1 MIRRWGIVLGLMAT
15 LGMAA
20 GAQAQPEPHLRM
32 EILGV
37 PDIVAPPT
45 PPTQAVVLFS
55 DQDGWN
61 EPEQQIADALARQG
75 AVVMGLDTPGIL
87 RRMEASDRGC
97 LLLIGQIEAISHQ
110 IQSHLQAPAYAFP
123 TLAGV
128 GEGGT
133 VAMAIASHT
142 EAATVARIIA
152 VDPNA
157 VVTSR
162 KRLCSPA
169 AVRHQG
175 AGWTYDLPQGPEP
188 FAITVFLT
196 GAGSATGADYAHRQQ
211 ERRRR
216 LVVRYRPDE
225 APYAV
230 LADALAEPI
239 PKGGD
244 ALADLPLVDLPS
256 LREGGPYARTV
267 AIFYSGDGGWRD
279 LDKDLAALLRSEGL
293 AVVGFDVLR
302 YFWKRQTPEQT
313 AQDLDRMIS
322 SLVKERGFQQ
332 VALIGFSFGADILP
346 ATYNRLSPE
355 NKQRVVQLS
364 LLGVSQAA
372 DFEVTVSGWLS
383 RKLPDALPI
392 PPELAQI
399 NPALIQCFYGEE
411 DNSALCQSL
420 DGSGAE
426 VIRTAGGHHFDGDYQ
441 ALARRVLKGLAQR

>member
-1 MIRRWGIVLGLMAT
+1 MSHLWGMALGLVLA
-15 LGMAA
+15 LGLAA
-20 GAQAQPEPHLRM
+20 GANAKPEPHLKM
-32 EILGV
+32 ELLGV
-37 PDIVAPPT
+37 PDIVAPST
-45 PPTQAVVLFS
+45 PPTKAVVLFS

-61 EPEQQIADALARQG
+61 GPEQRLAETLARDG

-87 RRMEASDRGC
+87 RRMEASERGC
-97 LLLIGQIEAISHQ
+97 VILVGEIEAISHQ
-110 IQSHLQAPAYAFP
+110 IQSHLAAPAYAFP
-123 TLAGV
+123 SLAGV
-128 GEGGT
+128 GAGGT
-133 VAMAIASHT
+133 LAMAIASHT

-157 VVTSR
+157 VVASR
-162 KRLCSPA
+162 KRLCSQA

-196 GAGSATGADYAHRQQ
+196 GAEAATGADYAHRQQ

-216 LVVRYRPDE
+216 LVVRYRPDD
-225 APYAV
+225 APYAA
-230 LADALAEPI
+230 LSDALAEPV

-244 ALADLPLVDLPS
+244 AMADLPLVDLPS
-256 LREGGPYARTV
+256 LREGGPYDRTV

-313 AQDLDRMIS
+313 AQDLDRMIT
-322 SLVKERGFQQ
+322 SLVKDRGVQR
-332 VALIGFSFGADILP
+332 VVLIGFSFGADILP
-346 ATYNRLSPE
+346 ATYNRLSAE

-383 RKLPDALPI
+383 RKQPDALPI
-392 PPELAQI
+392 SPELAQI
-399 NPALIQCFYGEE
+399 DPGLIQCFYGEE

-420 DGSGAE
+420 DGSAAE
-426 VIRTAGGHHFDGDYQ
+426 VIRTEGGHHFDGDYD
-441 ALARRVLKGLAQR
+441 ALARMVLKGLARR